1 MSRSTMTGPA
11 LGAAALLGGGV
22 YMMRGSKSKN
32 QDATNDPAGVA
43 RKKEQADA
51 KRDLGLGG
59 AGVGGNTNTG
69 GTELG
74 SGLASGNTGENQGR
88 WRQAS
93 GRDVPR
99 ENLPSGG
106 VGGGY
111 GGNNANTRA
120 VEHTKGS
127 STGGGSGAG
136 ENKTQ
141 GVGEMLQGALGSK
154 GSREN
159 EQDRGHEG
167 GPGGRG
173 RPEGAQGIDRQ
184 DTKVWSHYGESPTKR
199 GGGPF
204 DKHRK
209 DVTASGVNP
218 DR

>member
-1 MSRSTMTGPA
+1 MSRSNMTAPA
-11 LGAAALLGGGV
+11 LGAAALLGGGI
-22 YMMRGSKSKN
+22 YLMRGRKAKT

-43 RKKEQADA
+43 RKKEQANA

-59 AGVGGNTNTG
+59 AGVGGNTQTG
-69 GTELG
+69 GTEIG

-88 WRQAS
+88 RRQSPA
-93 GRDVPR
+93 GDVPR

-111 GGNNANTRA
+111 GANNTNTRA
-120 VEHTKGS
+120 IEHSKG
-127 STGGGSGAG
+127 TGTGGSGSIG
-136 ENKTQ
+136 EKAK
-141 GVGEMLQGALGSK
+141 GVGEMIQGKLGTT

-159 EQDRGHEG
+159 EQDRGQEG
-167 GPGGRG
+167 GPGGTPM
-173 RPEGAQGIDRQ
+173 PEGVHGVDRQ
-184 DTKVWSHYGESPTKR
+184 DTKVWSNYSESPTKR
-199 GGGPF
+199 GGSPF